1 MPTFTG
7 EEALNYDQRIGK
19 LVPGYALLHQITAA
33 QLRVTLGQDA
43 TILVVGAGT
52 GREIVEL
59 AEQNQGWHFIAQDV
73 SADMLDIADQNFTN
87 LGIRDRVTIHH
98 GKLTDNAFQADAALC
113 LLVMHFV
120 QDNGDKNDL
129 LMQISHNL
137 KPEGRLFLAD
147 LMLPAT
153 NFERE
158 AQFQFCHNVLG
169 LTDQGVEKMRR
180 NFVEEFYPISLE
192 SLTSLLEK
200 AGFSTPMVYFKALG
214 FSAINTYKRN

>member
-1 MPTFTG
+1 MPAFTG

-33 QLRVTLGQDA
+33 QLRVTLVQDA

-52 GREIVEL
+52 GREIIEL

-73 SADMLDIADQNFTN
+73 SADMLEIADQNFTN

-98 GKLTDNAFQADAALC
+98 GKLPENTFQADATLC

-120 QDNGDKNDL
+120 RDNGDKDDL
-129 LMQISHNL
+129 LTQINHNL
-137 KPEGRLFLAD
+137 KSEGKLFLAD
-147 LMLPAT
+147 LMLPESS
-153 NFERE
+153 FERE
-158 AQFQFCHNVLG
+158 AQFQLCHTVLG
-169 LTDQGVEKMRR
+169 LTEQGVEKMRR

-192 SLTSLLEK
+192 GLTTLLEK
-200 AGFSTPMVYFKALG
+200 AGFSTPLVYFKALG
-214 FSAINTYKRN
+214 FSAVNSYKRN